1 MASYEKLNFVP
12 FRINKMAKRNK
23 LQKFAELSAIPFVFQ
38 CYSYEARKL
47 YNHVGDVV
55 DLKGSWGAKVFDNDK
70 PIVLELACGR
80 GEYSVALAKTYPD
93 KNFIGVD
100 IKGARLW
107 KGATIAQKEGLTNVA
122 FLRCRIELI
131 ESFFAKNEVSE
142 IWITFPDPFLR
153 DAKENRRLTAE
164 PFLEKYKNI
173 IKPDAL
179 CHLKTDNTPLYE
191 FSLESLAA
199 NKAEVIYQNDDIY
212 DGPLYCDELEIKTY
226 YERQH
231 LENGLKIKYIR
242 WKLI

>member
-1 MASYEKLNFVP
+1 MASYEKLNFRP
-12 FRINKMAKRNK
+12 FRKNKMAKRNK
-23 LQKFAELSAIPFVFQ
+23 LQKFEELAAIPFVFQ
-38 CYSYEARKL
+38 CFSYEARKL
-47 YNHVGDVV
+47 YNHKSEVV
-55 DLKGSWGAKVFDNDK
+55 DLKGSWGTKVFGNDN

-107 KGATIAQKEGLTNVA
+107 KGATIAQREGLTNIA

-153 DAKENRRLTAE
+153 DAKENRRLTAG
-164 PFLEKYKNI
+164 PFLTKYRNI
-173 IKPDAL
+173 IKPGAF

-191 FSLESLAA
+191 FSLESLEA
-199 NKAEVIYQNDDIY
+199 NNADIVYKNDDIY

-226 YERQH
+226 YEKQH

-242 WKLI
+242 WRLS